1 MFEFKKLLLSLL
13 LPLLLLGSHSVVAA
27 PQAEYW
33 SLWDK
38 SNESN
43 QDVIDHSLWDG
54 LLASY
59 AVAEEDEGIVTFR
72 YGDMNVQA
80 HKQLAQYI
88 DNLEQIDPRIYSSLE
103 QKAFWMNL
111 YNALTVQAV
120 TENLQTLKKAD
131 FAQPL
136 APEVWSEKRVKIASE
151 KLSLNDI
158 QHRILRPIWKDH
170 RVLFGLNCATRDCP
184 NLSPR
189 AYTALNIKS
198 QLSEAGQRFI
208 NTNAG
213 LLYSNGVL
221 HASRLFKE
229 YMADFAADEKT
240 LTKVFAHYA
249 RDMKAL
255 YVLGYTG
262 TIDFT
267 TDSRLNMPAYLGAKP

>member
-1 MFEFKKLLLSLL
+1 MFECKKLLLSIL
-13 LPLLLLGSHSVVAA
+13 LPLVLLGAGGVMAA

-38 SNESN
+38 SNEAN
-43 QDVIDHSLWDG
+43 VNVIDHSLWDS
-54 LLASY
+54 LLARY
-59 AVAEEDEGIVTFR
+59 AVAEDEEGIVTFR
-72 YGDMNVQA
+72 YGDMDAQA
-80 HKQLAQYI
+80 HKQLDQYI
-88 DNLEQIDPRIYSSLE
+88 DKLEHIEPRSYPKLE

-120 TENLQTLKKAD
+120 TENFSALKKVD
-131 FAQPL
+131 FSEPL
-136 APEVWSEKRVKIASE
+136 APEVWSQKRVKIAGE

-189 AYTALNIKS
+189 AYTALNIKD
-198 QLSEAGQRFI
+198 QLSAAGQRFI
-208 NTNAG
+208 NNNTG
-213 LLYSNGVL
+213 LVYSNGVL
-221 HASRLFKE
+221 HASRLFSE
-229 YMADFAADEKT
+229 YMTDFAADEKT

-262 TIDFT
+262 VIDFT
-267 TDSRLNMPAYLGAKP
+267 TDSRLNMPSYVGSKP